1 MSRCY
6 TTFTKGVIDSDAAFA
21 LFCFLRDG
29 IEWEEGVRSKLGY
42 TRKAKPLNFGD
53 FPEIDTAIIQALQSI
68 EATTGTRYAVLYIYL
83 NYYEDG
89 NMWCPNHNHPGTH
102 QMVISL
108 GGTRT
113 LHVAKKEYPMKNGDA
128 IVFGSAIHGV
138 PKDSSKEGRIAI
150 ATFMKPR
157 K

>member
-1 MSRCY
+1 MRCKTVFKESVILSDLASELY
-6 TTFTKGVIDSDAAFA
+6 TYLKNNV
-21 LFCFLRDG
+21 
-29 IEWEEGVRSKLGY
+29 EWEEGVRSKKGF
-42 TRKAKPLNFGD
+42 TRKAKPLRPGMIPVMD
-53 FPEIDTAIIQALQSI
+53 YVIDHALSQMAQY
-68 EATTGTRYAVLYIYL
+68 EYEVLFIYL

-102 QMVISL
+102 QLVISL